1 LSLTS
6 FGPGKVILLGEH
18 AVVYGAPALAGALQ
32 RGVRAVGIPSTDTR
46 LQLPKGLKARMR
58 AQLNEAFEAA
68 AEATGRP
75 AIKVALESDLP
86 ISMGLGSSAALSVAV
101 SRLLLRA
108 AGRRDDARSVSGVAL
123 QMEQRF
129 HGTPSGVDHAC
140 SVAGGLIS
148 YRRRPGAAS
157 GRAQRLA
164 VHSPLHLA
172 VLLVGER
179 SPTRTTVA
187 SLRERKARWP
197 ERYERLFREIGR
209 TAVDGHRALAEDDLA
224 GLGDAMNVNHG
235 LLVALGLSSASL
247 DAAVHGLRAQGALG
261 AKLTG
266 AGGDGGAVIGLFE
279 RPAQAL
285 RAIERS
291 GLPGF
296 SSTLTACGE
305 EQPS

>member
-1 LSLTS
+1 MNLTS

-18 AVVYGAPALAGALQ
+18 AVVYGAPALAGALE
-32 RGVRAVGIPSTDTR
+32 RGVRAVGTASRDTR
-46 LQLPKGLKARMR
+46 LKLPKGLKPRMR
-58 AQLNEAFEAA
+58 AQLTEAFEAA

-75 AIKVALESDLP
+75 SVHVALESDLP

-101 SRLLLRA
+101 SRVLLRA
-108 AGRRDDARSVSGVAL
+108 AGRRDDAKSVSSVAL

-157 GRAQRLA
+157 GRATRLEVPA
-164 VHSPLHLA
+164 PLHLA

-187 SLRERKARWP
+187 SLRERRERWS

-209 TAVDGHRALAEDDLA
+209 TAVDGHRALEAGDLA

-235 LLVALGLSSASL
+235 LLVALGLSSTSL
-247 DAAVHGLRAQGALG
+247 DAAVHGLRANGALG

-266 AGGDGGAVIGLFE
+266 AGGDGGAVIGLFD
-279 RPAQAL
+279 RPGPAK
-285 RAIERS
+285 RAIARS

-296 SSTLTACGE
+296 TSTLSASGE